1 MQDSAA
7 QGSLLSVLA
16 QETEHFSGSDL
27 YELCAE
33 AASIPLYED
42 TTAQPQCALLHTLPH
57 SMLNQVQQSASV
69 RVPWGLEA
77 ASIPLYEDTAAQP
90 QCVLSHCAVLPHIML
105 SQEQPPASLSVAHTG
120 KVLPARHSLRHSVS
134 DCVS

>member
-42 TTAQPQCALLHTLPH
+42 TTAQPQYVLFR
-57 SMLNQVQQSASV
+57 ASCPISV
-69 RVPWGLEA
+69 SCSYAQLRAA
-77 ASIPLYEDTAAQP
+77 ASSCECGPHRKGPACPGFALALCQHYLS
-90 QCVLSHCAVLPHIML
+90 LSH
-105 SQEQPPASLSVAHTG
+105 TG
-120 KVLPARHSLRHSVS
+120 CR
-134 DCVS
+134 